1 VSKNRLEVCHAEVPV
16 VVPAEVQVLPQ
27 ETIMA
32 LFTDEKMRPVQHL
45 ITKTPRISSN
55 QSVKKRLL
63 IKRRKSLSPWVV
75 AGSIRLN
82 WKKRRSHPSQLPLR
96 RRSRERN
103 L

>member
-1 VSKNRLEVCHAEVPV
+1 MSKNRLEVCHAEVPV
-16 VVPAEVQVLPQ
+16 VVSVEARMLPQ
-27 ETIMA
+27 ETTVA
-32 LFTDEKMRPVQHL
+32 LFTDEKMRPVPHL

-55 QSVKKRLL
+55 QSVKKRL
-63 IKRRKSLSPWVV
+63 KRRKSLSPWVV

-82 WKKRRSHPSQLPLR
+82 WKKRRSHPWQLRLR